1 MQPGEL
7 RSFGQRLR
15 ALRLGLE
22 LSQAELARRIGR
34 HQTAIGPY
42 ERDEYMPSRDVVEKL
57 AGALETSPEYLQFGR
72 SPHRSNLP
80 RLGRLSAAGRLVQ
93 SDRMPT
99 LAMAEERLVVVSV
112 DDDAMLPVFRPGQ
125 LVLVARAATKQ
136 LEPLVGRHVIAEL
149 VDGRQFLRRLL
160 PAAETD
166 GYVLAAY
173 QAPPMGPLRPVAAR
187 LVVGQLEREALAGEL
202 QGNSPYG

>member
-57 AGALETSPEYLQFGR
+57 AGALGTSPEYLQFGR
-72 SPHRSNLP
+72 SPHRSSLP
-80 RLGRLSAAGRLVQ
+80 RLGRLGTAGQLYQAERT
-93 SDRMPT
+93 PT
-99 LAMAEERLVVVSV
+99 LSLAEERLVAMTVA
-112 DDDAMLPVFRPGQ
+112 DEAMLPVFRPGQ
-125 LVLVARAATKQ
+125 VLLVARVASTE
-136 LEPLVGRHVIAEL
+136 LEPLVGRHVVAEL
-149 VDGRQFLRRLL
+149 ADGRQFLRRLQ
-160 PAAETD
+160 PAAD
-166 GYVLAAY
+166 AGSYLLAAY
-173 QAPPMGPLRPVAAR
+173 QAPPLGPLRPVAAR
-187 LVVGQLEREALAGEL
+187 LVAGVLEREAVAGDTQE
-202 QGNSPYG
+202 PATYG

>member
-42 ERDEYMPSRDVVEKL
+42 ERNEYMPSRDVLEKL

-72 SPHRSNLP
+72 SAYRSNLP
-80 RLGRLSAAGRLVQ
+80 RLGRLGAAGQLVQ
-93 SDRMPT
+93 ADRSPT
-99 LAMAEERLVVVSV
+99 LSLAEERLVAISI

-125 LVLVARAATKQ
+125 LVLAARAATAE
-136 LEPLVGRHVIAEL
+136 LERLAGRHVVAEL
-149 VDGRQFLRRLL
+149 ADGRQFLRRLL
-160 PAAETD
+160 PAGETGSYMLD
-166 GYVLAAY
+166 AY
-173 QAPPMGPLRPVAAR
+173 NAPPMGPLRPIAAR
-187 LVVGQLEREALAGEL
+187 LVLGLLEREALSGEL
-202 QGNSPYG
+202 QEQITLS

>member
-15 ALRLGLE
+15 ALRLGQE

-57 AGALETSPEYLQFGR
+57 AAALATSPEYLQFGR
-72 SPHRSNLP
+72 TPYRSSLP
-80 RLGRLSAAGRLVQ
+80 RLGRLDGAGQLSPAGRA
-93 SDRMPT
+93 PT
-99 LAMAEERLVVVSV
+99 LALAEERLLALVV

-125 LVLVARAATKQ
+125 TVLVARLATSDWRA
-136 LEPLVGRHVIAEL
+136 LAGRHAVVEL
-149 VDGRQFLRRLL
+149 ACGRQFLRRVM
-160 PAAETD
+160 PAVAVDEV
-166 GYVLAAY
+166 VLAAY
-173 QAPPMGPLRPVAAR
+173 QAPPMGPLRPIAAR
-187 LVVGQLEREALAGEL
+187 LVMGLLEDDALVGNRQE
-202 QGNSPYG
+202 QGPSG

>member
-57 AGALETSPEYLQFGR
+57 ATALESSPEYLQYGR
-72 SPHRSNLP
+72 SPHRSSLP
-80 RLGRLSAAGRLVQ
+80 RLGRLDAAGLLERGGRLP
-93 SDRMPT
+93 S
-99 LAMAEERLVVVSV
+99 LALAEERLVAMTLQ
-112 DDDAMLPVFRPGQ
+112 DDAMLPVFRPGAT
-125 LVLVARAATKQ
+125 LLVARTAASDPAT
-136 LEPLVGRHVIAEL
+136 LVGRHVVAEL
-149 VDGRQFLRRLL
+149 ACGRQFLRRLM
-160 PAAETD
+160 PASEPGSYLLT
-166 GYVLAAY
+166 AY
-173 QAPPMGPLRPVAAR
+173 QAPVLGPLRPVAVR
-187 LVVGQLEREALAGEL
+187 LVMGQLEAEACFGEDKE
-202 QGNSPYG
+202 NTS